1 MASTIAKFG
10 GRYLIWSSVTDQPAT
25 SLMTLDELKTYH
37 LREYGYKG
45 YRELEERLE
54 RVERFGTSSRVG
66 TTIASLLAHNH
77 AGPNGETVTSEDE
90 MVRLYGGDTVEH
102 WHSPQERGEELDPAK
117 PLELVDRFGHDPVRM
132 PVVEILNV
140 REGTLFGM
148 ATLADSTVS
157 FPVLVR
163 LEDGQVLNVGFEFIA
178 ARNVQPENDN
188 AD

>member
-1 MASTIAKFG
+1 
-10 GRYLIWSSVTDQPAT
+10 
-25 SLMTLDELKTYH
+25 
-37 LREYGYKG
+37 
-45 YRELEERLE
+45 
-54 RVERFGTSSRVG
+54 
-66 TTIASLLAHNH
+66 
-77 AGPNGETVTSEDE
+77 
-90 MVRLYGGDTVEH
+90 
-102 WHSPQERGEELDPAK
+102 
-117 PLELVDRFGHDPVRM
+117 M